1 MMTPAI
7 PHDMKRI
14 FAELP
19 HINPFFDI
27 SNAIKFIVPLK
38 TSYAANSSIVRQVQ
52 VIRKATDLLICRL
65 DPQFVKRFHRLAEE
79 FLKEYRAN
87 FQDDRIKELILRL
100 NIKKTSEERE
110 SVDLSGIYV
119 REAILKQDSK
129 VREYF
134 NNFYLMSVEYL
145 YHVNEQKNS

>member
-1 MMTPAI
+1 MTPAI
-7 PHDMKRI
+7 PDDMKHI
-14 FAELP
+14 FADLP

-27 SNAIKFIVPLK
+27 SNAMKFIIPLK
-38 TSYAANSSIVRQVQ
+38 TSYAADSPLVRQAQ
-52 VIRKATDLLICRL
+52 VIRKANDLLICRL
-65 DPQFVKRFHRLAEE
+65 DSQFVKRFHRLAEE
-79 FLKEYRAN
+79 FLKEYRTN
-87 FQDDRIKELILRL
+87 FQDERIKELIMRL
-100 NIKKTSEERE
+100 NNKKTSEERE

-145 YHVNEQKNS
+145 YHVDQPKFPS